1 MKIVQLMRSI
11 ATALGATE
19 RVEDGDRD
27 CPLLSPTHNTGDRAA
42 TVVLLLSEDG
52 QMQRQWRLNGR
63 SEDRD
68 RAHCEQFA
76 LYAK

>member
-11 ATALGATE
+11 AFAHSVLLNG
-19 RVEDGDRD
+19 REDGD

-42 TVVLLLSEDG
+42 TVVLLLSEEDG

-68 RAHCEQFA
+68 RAHCE
-76 LYAK
+76 